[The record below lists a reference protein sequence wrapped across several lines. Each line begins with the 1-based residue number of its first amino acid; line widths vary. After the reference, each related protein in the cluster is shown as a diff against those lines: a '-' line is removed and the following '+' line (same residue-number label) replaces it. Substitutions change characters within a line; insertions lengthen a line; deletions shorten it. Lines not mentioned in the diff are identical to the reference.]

1 MNIILRHVGLI
12 ITSAALAG
20 VISLIL
26 FDTVIMPYLVDV
38 PSVRVPKL
46 KGLSVPK
53 AAIRLGQSGLGLAIG
68 DSLHHETIAI
78 EAVVD
83 QDPAEGEH
91 VKKGR
96 RIVVTLSKG
105 ARYYEVPDVRRV
117 SLREARLQLEG
128 NQLQVGQT
136 LYLSSDAIPEGA
148 IVGQSPSPGSRLAPG
163 NSVDLQISSGSPSR
177 TKQVPDLIGLSIE
190 VVEDTL
196 RKYEMRLGGI
206 ENRIDNQQ
214 AAGTILAQTP
224 DRQQRV
230 PRHSRIDLILSVEE
244 LPPDPAAID
253 SGVAP

>member
-1 MNIILRHVGLI
+1 MNKILRHFGLI
-12 ITSAALAG
+12 IASAALAG
-20 VISLIL
+20 VICLIL

-53 AAIRLGQSGLGLAIG
+53 AAIRLEQSGLGMAIG

-83 QDPAEGEH
+83 QDPAEGQH

-96 RIVVTLSKG
+96 RIVVTPSKG

-148 IVGQSPSPGSRLAPG
+148 IVGQSPSPGARLALG

-177 TKQVPDLIGLSIE
+177 TKQVPNLIGLSIE

-224 DRQQRV
+224 DRQQRA
-230 PRHSRIDLILSVEE
+230 PRQSRIDLILSVEE
-244 LPPDPAAID
+244 LPPDTAAID